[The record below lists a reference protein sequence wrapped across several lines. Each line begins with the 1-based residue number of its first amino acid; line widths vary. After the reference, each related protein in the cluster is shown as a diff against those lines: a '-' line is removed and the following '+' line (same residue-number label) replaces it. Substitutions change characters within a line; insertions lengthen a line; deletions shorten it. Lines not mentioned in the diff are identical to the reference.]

1 MVDVH
6 VPDFCT
12 ISEVC
17 KKLGFTYYTVS
28 YWLNNGLVKYVPS
41 GSKKLVNMQDLD
53 KFLNGREEGGV
64 NQ

>member
-1 MVDVH
+1 MTDVH

-28 YWLNNGLVKYVPS
+28 YWLDNGLVRYLPA
-41 GSKKLVNMQDLD
+41 GTKKLIDMQDLNR
-53 KFLNGREEGGV
+53 FINGRG
-64 NQ
+64 Q